1 MGSLHRYRPR
11 CRRGPQLI
19 ARYYDP
25 TTGQFLTV
33 DPDVAKTLS
42 PYGYVE
48 GDPLNG
54 ADATGLCQWWQLGC
68 WFNQLA
74 YGTQNPILIARM
86 HSPDLGQEAQNL
98 LTVVALINME
108 DGEGEA
114 QLAGEELIDQVG
126 TKAAD
131 QAAERVTVQDILS
144 TKVARITRCAL
155 PKGSPGWDQIRGMTM
170 QEVIAGAKANRPGY
184 KTLLKL
190 LTDSSYNR

>member
-68 WFNQLA
+68 WFNQFA
-74 YGTQNPILIARM
+74 YGT
-86 HSPDLGQEAQNL
+86 
-98 LTVVALINME
+98 
-108 DGEGEA
+108 
-114 QLAGEELIDQVG
+114 
-126 TKAAD
+126 
-131 QAAERVTVQDILS
+131 
-144 TKVARITRCAL
+144 
-155 PKGSPGWDQIRGMTM
+155 
-170 QEVIAGAKANRPGY
+170 
-184 KTLLKL
+184 
-190 LTDSSYNR
+190 